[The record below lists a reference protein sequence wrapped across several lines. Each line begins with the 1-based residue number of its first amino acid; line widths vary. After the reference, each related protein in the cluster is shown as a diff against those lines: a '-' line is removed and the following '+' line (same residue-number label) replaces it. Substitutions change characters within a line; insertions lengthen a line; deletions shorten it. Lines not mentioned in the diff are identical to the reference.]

1 METVVI
7 VDTSLA
13 VKWVAVES
21 DSHLAILLS
30 EFWSRARI
38 VVSAPDLMPF
48 EAANALYGKAYWGH
62 VAYDEARDV
71 MANLMAIPIVYH
83 QSASL
88 HSRAM
93 ELAEMLGQNMVYDS
107 FFLALAEFLDC
118 EFWTADKRFYN
129 AAQKTHPRIQY
140 ITEAESTPNT

>member
-21 DSHLAILLS
+21 DSPLAIRLS
-30 EFWSRARI
+30 ESWSRART

-62 VAYDEARDV
+62 VSYDEAKDM
-71 MANLMAIPIVYH
+71 MANLMAVPIVYH

-93 ELAEMLGQNMVYDS
+93 ELAEVLGQDMVYHS
-107 FFLALAEFLDC
+107 FFLALAEFMDC

-129 AAQKTHPRIQY
+129 AAQNTHPQIHY
-140 ITEAESTPNT
+140 ITEADSTPNT

>member
-1 METVVI
+1 MI

-21 DSHLAILLS
+21 ASELAIRLS
-30 EFWSRARI
+30 ESWSRERI
-38 VVSAPDLMPF
+38 VVSAPDLMAF
-48 EAANALYGKAYWGH
+48 EAANALYSKAYWGH
-62 VAYDEARDV
+62 VSYDHAKD
-71 MANLMAIPIVYH
+71 MMTSLMNIPIVYH

-93 ELAEMLGQNMVYDS
+93 ELAETLGQDMVYDS

-118 EFWTADKRFYN
+118 EFWTADKRFYD
-129 AAQKTHPRIQY
+129 AARKTHPRIHY
-140 ITEAESTPNT
+140 ITEAESIPTT